1 MPKPVTSSDITER
14 FLELIY
20 SGKISFD
27 DQLKT
32 FKFLSEM
39 FGLKTIS
46 NQARQENVSPS
57 AIYQSKRKFLQI
69 DNVKFI
75 LNCD

>member
-14 FLELIY
+14 FLELIH
-20 SGKISFD
+20 SGKIDFD

-32 FKFLSEM
+32 FKFLLDM
-39 FGLKTIS
+39 FSLKTIS
-46 NQARQENVSPS
+46 NQAREEKVSPS
-57 AIYQSKRKFLQI
+57 AIYQSKRKSVEI
-69 DNVKFI
+69 DNVRFI